1 MLTAETMNV
10 TDAVTRALPA
20 PVDLDLGDGPPAVL
34 DMDELR
40 EELEAVATE
49 TVRARRKGIEIDRAV
64 HDPAFPAL
72 GAFHQALRDALLVEI
87 PTRIRGWVEDV
98 AGGAGTVGL
107 TSLHDRLID
116 LARDGTVADAS
127 GEPPSPQ
134 QALAELLVFEAVR
147 LRLLVIAWSSE
158 DFETVGGEEEDIDAI
173 AWQEVRAIL
182 SDPALRAPGVR
193 AMPVMLAAAS
203 VALARDA
210 TDRVDELRYAGE
222 DLREQLR
229 MRARL
234 RGALRELRLPES
246 VLLEN
251 ALSAMLG
258 EDRQEL
264 PDLQAARPLALEGLS
279 RQAMDQRVSRGRKAL
294 VRPRKDWPRRRKP
307 AIFDLLRARQ

>member
-1 MLTAETMNV
+1 MNV

-20 PVDLDLGDGPPAVL
+20 PTDLDLGDGPPGML

-40 EELEAVATE
+40 AELEAVAADA
-49 TVRARRKGIEIDRAV
+49 VRARRRGIELDRAV

-72 GAFHQALRDALLVEI
+72 GIFHQALRDSLLVEI
-87 PTRIRGWVEDV
+87 PSRVQSWVEEI
-98 AGGAGTVGL
+98 AEGAGTAGL

-116 LARDGTVADAS
+116 LAHDGAVADAN
-127 GEPPSPQ
+127 GNTMSPQ

-158 DFETVGGEEEDIDAI
+158 DFETLGGEEDDLDAI

-182 SDPALRAPGVR
+182 SEPELRAPGVR
-193 AMPVMLAAAS
+193 AMPVMFAAAA

-210 TDRVDELRYAGE
+210 ADRVAELRYAGE

-234 RGALRELRLPES
+234 RNALRELRLPES

-251 ALSAMLG
+251 ALSAVLG

-264 PDLQAARPLALEGLS
+264 AALQASRPLALEGLS

-307 AIFDLLRARQ
+307 AIFDLLRARP